1 MIDPDTATVDGV
13 NVDAVA
19 AAVRSCPGVD
29 DLDGGPLGGVA
40 TYLPGRRVPGIRIG
54 ADRVSIQVR
63 GKWDVPVRELAG
75 QVLAVVAPLSGG
87 RTIDLLMSDVAEPA
101 LPDTAPTPQGPAGHS
116 PRLGASQQE
125 TVVSRAGEDND
136 DLCTTTNTADA
147 PRAQSLSAPITPT
160 GEETLPSS

>member
-1 MIDPDTATVDGV
+1 MTTPDSATVDGV

-40 TYLPGRRVPGIRIG
+40 TYLPGRRVPGIRIS
-54 ADRVSIQVR
+54 ADRASIHVR

-75 QVLAVVAPLSGG
+75 QVLAAATPLIGA
-87 RTIDLLMSDVAEPA
+87 RTIDLLVTDVADPA
-101 LPDTAPTPQGPAGHS
+101 PADTASTAHGASPQAPQ
-116 PRLGASQQE
+116 LGAGRQE
-125 TVVSRAGEDND
+125 PVVSGAGEDND
-136 DLCTTTNTADA
+136 ELWTTTNAADA
-147 PRAQSLSAPITPT
+147 RHATSSSAPITPT